1 MFESIQLALADL
13 ADKLSPYAIYFLAL
27 PVIYIGIVNVLKL
40 QIPLR
45 SDLFWTDNVK
55 QVTIRTGIA
64 TVVFGA
70 LVGFFLQSVFRS
82 VYSLL
87 LIPLSILTITII
99 LMGGYIFTLY
109 LIYVRRQWK

>member
-1 MFESIQLALADL
+1 MFEIIQSFLADVS
-13 ADKLSPYAIYFLAL
+13 DKLTPYAPYFFILTIIYMSL
-27 PVIYIGIVNVLKL
+27 VNMKL
-40 QIPLR
+40 QYPMR
-45 SDLFWTDNVK
+45 GEPFWTDNVK
-55 QVTIRTGIA
+55 QITIQTGISA
-64 TVVFGA
+64 VAIGV